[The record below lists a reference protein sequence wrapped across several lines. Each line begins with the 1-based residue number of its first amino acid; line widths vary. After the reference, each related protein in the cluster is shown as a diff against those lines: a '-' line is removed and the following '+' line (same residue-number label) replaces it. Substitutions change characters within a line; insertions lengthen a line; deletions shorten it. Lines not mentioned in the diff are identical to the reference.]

1 MMDSGFRPESPSGQW
16 VRRLA
21 RWLELRAIG
30 LTPEHLDMSDGLRS
44 ALIVGG
50 PLLLV
55 AAGYPGFGW
64 AIFAAFWT
72 CLADTGGTQAFRRRL
87 LLSFAVLGSI
97 TAFLGSW
104 LAGYGPVAG
113 VAAGSLLV
121 AINALLPLGSSVSP
135 LAATL
140 LGVVG
145 VVAAGYPH
153 TAADA
158 LLLASSFVVGSGWAV
173 LVLTL
178 LWRTDPWAPVR
189 RSVAAVHARLADM
202 AADLATQ
209 QSDQSQGGPVWTFKS
224 SQHRRAVRNSLE
236 RAKAH
241 LARTSGSQDSAVTAP
256 LQAAILAADDVFH
269 ALLAL
274 DHLRS
279 PARQADIGRLL
290 RDAIRPCLL
299 LAAKDLARGENRKVE
314 INERLAVID
323 RSTAGRRDAV
333 AGAARRIAAALRWS
347 EIPAAVDIATD
358 AVQAL
363 PAKTILQGAVRS
375 AVGVTFVTVAAHL
388 LGLTYP
394 YWAAMAVLVV
404 LQPNRRTSW
413 SRALERI
420 VGSIV
425 GSTLALAV
433 LAVVGSA
440 WLMTAIII
448 PLSAVTIA
456 LRSVSYTLFVTAL
469 TLLFVLAMDMLH
481 PGAGAASA
489 RMLDNVIGSFAAVL
503 VTFAI
508 WPERS
513 PSISDLAACAVEA
526 NRTYLAA
533 VERGDETEIALARR
547 AAGLA
552 STQAEIAFHAPDRYL
567 GKRPSPEDVE
577 ALAKARQLA
586 GEAAVLWHSRSA
598 V

>member
-55 AAGYPGFGW
+55 AAGHPEFGW

-72 CLADTGGTQAFRRRL
+72 CLADSGGTQAFRRRL

-97 TAFLGSW
+97 TAFFGSW

-113 VAAGSLLV
+113 VAVGAFLV
-121 AINALLPLGSSVSP
+121 AINALLPLGSSISP
-135 LAATL
+135 LAAAL

-153 TAADA
+153 AAADA
-158 LLLASSFVVGSGWAV
+158 LPLAGSFLIGSAWAV

-178 LWRTDPWAPVR
+178 LWRTDPWSPVR

-202 AADLATQ
+202 AADLAAPQ
-209 QSDQSQGGPVWTFKS
+209 GHPSVGGPIWTFKS

-241 LARTSGSQDSAVTAP
+241 LARTSGPDDGAITAP

-279 PARQADIGRLL
+279 RDRQADISRLL
-290 RDAIRPCLL
+290 TGAIRPCLL
-299 LAAKDLARGENRKVE
+299 LAARDLAKGESRKAE
-314 INERLAVID
+314 IEASLAVID
-323 RSTAGRRDAV
+323 RSIAGRRDAV

-347 EIPAAVDIATD
+347 ENPAALDVSTYA
-358 AVQAL
+358 AQAL
-363 PAKTILQGAVRS
+363 PARTILQGAVRS

-388 LGLTYP
+388 FGLTYP
-394 YWAAMAVLVV
+394 YWAAMAVIVV
-404 LQPNRRTSW
+404 LQPDRRMSW

-420 VGSIV
+420 VGSV
-425 GSTLALAV
+425 AGSTLALAV
-433 LAVVGSA
+433 LAVVGSP
-440 WLMTAIII
+440 WLITAIVI
-448 PLSAVTIA
+448 PLSALTIA
-456 LRSVSYTLFVTAL
+456 LRSVSYTLFVTAV

-481 PGAGAASA
+481 PGAGIASA
-489 RMLDNVIGSFAAVL
+489 RMLDNVIGCLAAML

-513 PSISDLAACAVEA
+513 PSISDLAVRAVEA
-526 NRTYLAA
+526 NRHYLAA
-533 VERGDETEIALARR
+533 VERGDEAEIAVARR

-552 STQAEIAFHAPDRYL
+552 STQAEVAFHAPDRYL
-567 GKRPSPEDVE
+567 GKRPSPTDVE
-577 ALAKARQLA
+577 ALAKARRLA
-586 GEAAVLWHSRSA
+586 GEAAVLWHSR
-598 V
+598 